1 MKEQIKALMKTIL
14 QMESAITMKEKQMNT
29 YSDKLDELSKEM
41 EELAIQL
48 KANIYDLQKQL
59 AQ

>member
-1 MKEQIKALMKTIL
+1 
-14 QMESAITMKEKQMNT
+14 MKEKQMNT

>member
-48 KANIYDLQKQL
+48 KMNITDLTKQL
-59 AQ
+59 TQ